1 LTDFEALL
9 RRGAVE
15 VAVLYA
21 FDLIELDGSDLRNLP
36 IETRKATL
44 ASLLRNPGSIRLS
57 EHFSANGPDVFV
69 HACRLGAEG
78 IVSKRLGSPYRSGRY
93 SAWIKMRNPAGIAV
107 QRRSGARIGISEDA
121 RQPGA
126 GRWTEKLKE
135 TKMPDFNAKGDI
147 YRVEFKSAAG
157 HRPIA
162 PSKPIR
168 SGTVAE
174 GVRWIMAKRP
184 DDRKTYFMTV
194 ALEAGFVKSE
204 LRHPDIEAISRR
216 ADFPQA

>member
-1 LTDFEALL
+1 MDQDAQ
-9 RRGAVE
+9 
-15 VAVLYA
+15 
-21 FDLIELDGSDLRNLP
+21 
-36 IETRKATL
+36 
-44 ASLLRNPGSIRLS
+44 
-57 EHFSANGPDVFV
+57 
-69 HACRLGAEG
+69 
-78 IVSKRLGSPYRSGRY
+78 SG
-93 SAWIKMRNPAGIAV
+93 GIAV

-184 DDRKTYFMTV
+184 DDRKTYF
-194 ALEAGFVKSE
+194 
-204 LRHPDIEAISRR
+204 I
-216 ADFPQA
+216 